1 MASDPA
7 LKSTKGVTTYDGI
20 FKNMYDEKIR
30 DMFTDIRVNI
40 SKGEWKKAAEILKQT
55 LLESERSPGDKKT
68 LTTLAQEVTRYHA
81 QRIPPGTTS
90 KTEAFW
96 GEIRRRRI
104 SRMDVSLFGLRQGV
118 FYLNVA
124 IPGFP
129 CPVQILGRKILS
141 DF

>member
-55 LLESERSPGDKKT
+55 LLESERSPGDKKNSDDART
-68 LTTLAQEVTRYHA
+68 GSDALPRATD
-81 QRIPPGTTS
+81 TS
-90 KTEAFW
+90 
-96 GEIRRRRI
+96 RNHQQ
-104 SRMDVSLFGLRQGV
+104 D
-118 FYLNVA
+118 
-124 IPGFP
+124 
-129 CPVQILGRKILS
+129 
-141 DF
+141 